1 MDGDLI
7 MTKNVGNVIT
17 PPLVVDEHLYTKSQ
31 LHGLQSFGSGPY
43 NNQAKVGRT
52 PEFKMRRWR
61 EFF

>member
-1 MDGDLI
+1 
-7 MTKNVGNVIT
+7 MTKNVGNIIT

-43 NNQAKVGRT
+43 NNPAKAGRT
-52 PEFKMRRWR
+52 PEFKMRNWR